1 MLHQSRTDGDR
12 GLLLSLQS
20 AGIAQAGPDLMDAQG
35 IALGKTGDGF
45 SVMADR
51 FVVAALQ
58 EVDRAQVFM
67 PQVGIR
73 VQAVGLQAME
83 AS

>member
-1 MLHQSRTDGDR
+1 
-12 GLLLSLQS
+12 
-20 AGIAQAGPDLMDAQG
+20 MDAQG